1 MPRLISRMHTITPV
15 LEQNEILKDAGDM
28 TNLDAFR
35 CPQCG
40 RTIRL
45 KQGHSDVLLDQ
56 FHSISFTQ
64 YQRRLTDDELRR
76 QPLKT
81 NRLHCDVTRRDSII
95 NALPREIQ
103 ALLDPIMDRVY
114 QPPNRQP

>member
-1 MPRLISRMHTITPV
+1 
-15 LEQNEILKDAGDM
+15 M
-28 TNLDAFR
+28 TKLRTFR
-35 CPQCG
+35 CPKCG

-45 KQGHSDVLLDQ
+45 EQGHSDVRLDQ

-76 QPLKT
+76 LPLKT
-81 NRLHCDVTRRDSII
+81 NRLHCDVTRRDTVI
-95 NALPREIQ
+95 NALPKEIQ

-114 QPPNRQP
+114 QPPRGRP

>member
-1 MPRLISRMHTITPV
+1 
-15 LEQNEILKDAGDM
+15 M
-28 TNLDAFR
+28 TKLSTFR
-35 CPQCG
+35 CPKCG

-45 KQGHSDVLLDQ
+45 SQGHSDVLLDQ

-64 YQRRLTDDELRR
+64 YQRGLTEDELRR
-76 QPLKT
+76 LPLKT

-95 NALPREIQ
+95 NKLPKEIQ
-103 ALLDPIMDRVY
+103 ALLDPIMDRVH